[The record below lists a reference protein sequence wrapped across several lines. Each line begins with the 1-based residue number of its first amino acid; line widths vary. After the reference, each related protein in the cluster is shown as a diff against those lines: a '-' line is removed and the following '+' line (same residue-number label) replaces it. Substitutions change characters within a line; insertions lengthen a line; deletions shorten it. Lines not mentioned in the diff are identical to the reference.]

1 MLPSLDAAAVP
12 VTPRELTV
20 GPQRRRNVTVLP
32 VLQKFA
38 VPRVSVPSRKG
49 AGRHVDPSLACE
61 LERLD
66 YSAWLAVWEA
76 LAPLTNKVIERGGTT
91 TAAACAD
98 QASRQRRGAAM
109 AFLHAVKEP
118 SEESTKMP
126 GTLRRAVTRGRARGG
141 GRRHRGAAAYM
152 NMNGFWCR
160 RGLRCCCAQ
169 SNGCAQ

>member
-1 MLPSLDAAAVP
+1 MLPTADAAAVP
-12 VTPRELTV
+12 VTPRELSV
-20 GPQRRRNVTVLP
+20 GPQRRRNVRVLL
-32 VLQKFA
+32 VVQRLA
-38 VPRVSVPSRKG
+38 ASRERVPPRRG
-49 AGRHVDPSLACE
+49 AGRHVDRPLARE

-66 YSAWLAVWEA
+66 DIAWLAVGEA
-76 LAPLTNKVIERGGTT
+76 LASLTDKVIERGGTT

-109 AFLHAVKEP
+109 AFLHAVEEP

-169 SNGCAQ
+169 SNGCA